1 MNRYMKF
8 LARRTSRLEA
18 SEIRELLKLTE
29 GKSVISFAGGLPDP
43 SVFMKE
49 ALSEAARD
57 IIYNVGEKALQYSPT
72 KGVTPFIETLK
83 AFSAKH
89 GIGVKEDDDLIVTTG
104 AQEAIYLAS
113 KVLFDERDIV
123 VVEEPTYL
131 AALHS
136 MKFFKARPVGIP
148 IDGEGMQVNQLEE
161 MLRKGTRIKAVY
173 VNPTAQNPSGTTMS
187 LERRK
192 YLLEL
197 ASIYDFLIIEDD
209 PYGYFVFEGES
220 PATLKSLDGEGR
232 VIYVGTFSKILAPG
246 LRIGWA
252 LGPKELI
259 NYFELAKQNLN
270 LHTSTL
276 TQYVAMEAVKR
287 GLVEKSIEKARSL
300 YRTKRDFMLEALETN
315 MSDLAEW
322 TKPIGGLF
330 ILVSLKEKINTKNML
345 PRAIAKG
352 VAYVPGAPF
361 FVSGGGSHTMRLNF
375 SYPTVEQIK
384 EGVRRLSATV
394 REEMRQA

>member
-1 MNRYMKF
+1 MSRYMKF
-8 LARRTSRLEA
+8 LAGRTSRLAA

-29 GKSVISFAGGLPDP
+29 GKDVISFAGGLPDP
-43 SVFMKE
+43 AVFMKE

-57 IIYNVGEKALQYSPT
+57 VIYNVGERALQYSPT

-83 AFSAKH
+83 AFAVKH
-89 GIGVKEDDDLIVTTG
+89 GIKIREDDDVIVTTG

-113 KVLFDERDIV
+113 KVLFDERDVI

-131 AALHS
+131 AALHA
-136 MKFFKARPVGIP
+136 MKFFKAKPVGIP
-148 IDGEGMQVNQLEE
+148 VDGEGMRVDQLEE
-161 MLRKGTRIKAVY
+161 VLRRGTRIKAVY

-192 YLLEL
+192 YLLDL
-197 ASIYDFLIIEDD
+197 ASKYDFLIIEDD
-209 PYGYFVFEGES
+209 PYGYFVFEGKS
-220 PATLKSLDGEGR
+220 PTTLKSLDEEGR

-252 LGPKELI
+252 LGPKDLI

-276 TQYVAMEAVKR
+276 SQYVAMEAVKR
-287 GLVEKSIEKARSL
+287 GLVETCIEKARNL
-300 YRTKRDFMLEALETN
+300 YKAKRDFMLEALETN

-322 TKPIGGLF
+322 TRPIGGLF
-330 ILVSLKEKINTKNML
+330 ILASLKHKVDTKKML
-345 PRAIAKG
+345 YRAIAKG
-352 VAYVPGAPF
+352 VAYVPGAAF
-361 FVSGGGSHTMRLNF
+361 FVTSDGSHTMRLNF
-375 SYPTVEQIK
+375 SYPTVEQIR
-384 EGVRRLSATV
+384 EGVKRLSATI
-394 REEMRQA
+394 REEIQQA